1 MIRLGH
7 NDSGI
12 HNSGNVILD
21 PGFLTTVLKEAVPD
35 CSI

>member
-1 MIRLGH
+1 MIRLVH
-7 NDSGI
+7 NGSGI
-12 HNSGNVILD
+12 HNSGNVLLY